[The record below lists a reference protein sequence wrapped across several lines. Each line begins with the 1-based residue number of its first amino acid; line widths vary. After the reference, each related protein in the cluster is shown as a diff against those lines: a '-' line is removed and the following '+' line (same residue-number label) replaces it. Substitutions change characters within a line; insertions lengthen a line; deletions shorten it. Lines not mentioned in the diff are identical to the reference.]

1 MSIFIFYLIH
11 IQFQFR
17 QTLSR
22 IGLILTYNN
31 RIQWNLFFY
40 SNGICSFTAKSSE
53 IEIPKLSAI
62 HVIVDS

>member
-40 SNGICSFTAKSSE
+40 SK
-53 IEIPKLSAI
+53 KL
-62 HVIVDS
+62 

>member
-31 RIQWNLFFY
+31 RIQWAF
-40 SNGICSFTAKSSE
+40 NGICSFTAKSSE